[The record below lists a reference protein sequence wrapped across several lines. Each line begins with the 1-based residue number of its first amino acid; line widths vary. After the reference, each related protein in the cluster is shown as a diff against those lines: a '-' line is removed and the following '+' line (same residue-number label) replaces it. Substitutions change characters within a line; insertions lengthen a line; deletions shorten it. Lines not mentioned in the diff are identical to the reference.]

1 MWSGAEDAIV
11 APTGGIVSMDSP
23 LSRRGRRLHRRQLVV
38 LSAALAAAALAV
50 VIRQIS
56 GSEATTH
63 PGTLTMKPCV
73 EQGLSARCGT
83 LVVAENRAEPDGRM
97 ISLHIVV
104 LPAWTKPAAKDAVAY
119 LAGGPGV
126 AATSMAATL
135 AQQLT
140 GLNLR
145 HDLLL
150 VDQRGTGE
158 SNAYSCPN
166 PPKPLRSKGEL
177 RAFTQACLEAFGGD
191 VRQYGTRAATDDLDA
206 VRAALGYPQ
215 LDVIG
220 ASYGATAA
228 QMYLKL
234 HPSSVRTLMLVVPT
248 ALDVP
253 FFGRYAVNAQR
264 ALDQWARLC
273 ASQGPCRKAF
283 PNWERAFGALV
294 TAWDARPVDLGHG
307 GTMSGVQLAAVIH
320 RMLLDD
326 PSSIPLVVT
335 SAARGD
341 YAPLVRAGGGDLG
354 VSPQLMYWSTWCNE
368 PWTGIAAKGP
378 WGTAFDSYTAA
389 FIAQIRNGCTF
400 IPKRAEPRSLWTFPS
415 SKRVPLLVFSGGAD
429 PQDPISNFPELERRF
444 ADSKAVILPHVGHSF
459 GLGGCVD
466 LIMENLVA
474 RKTTRGLLTTQCDRQ
489 IVIPPFTLTE

>member
-1 MWSGAEDAIV
+1 MQLGADDAIV
-11 APTGGIVSMDSP
+11 AATGGIVSTDAP

-38 LSAALAAAALAV
+38 LTAALAAAALAV
-50 VIRQIS
+50 IIRQTLA
-56 GSEATTH
+56 SEAPAR
-63 PGTLTMKPCV
+63 PGTLTMKPCL

-83 LVVAENRAEPDGRM
+83 LVVPENRAEPDGRT
-97 ISLHIVV
+97 ISLHVVV
-104 LPAWTKPAAKDAVAY
+104 LPAWTKPAAKDAVTY

-126 AATSMAATL
+126 AATSMTATL

-145 HDLLL
+145 HDILL
-150 VDQRGTGE
+150 VDQRGTGG

-166 PPKPLRSKGEL
+166 PPKPLRSKAEL
-177 RAFTQACLEAFGGD
+177 RAFTHACLEAFGGD
-191 VRQYGTRAATDDLDA
+191 VRQYGTRQAMDDLYA

-228 QMYLKL
+228 QVYLKL
-234 HPSSVRTLMLVVPT
+234 HAASVRTLMLVVPT

-253 FFGRYAVNAQR
+253 FFGRYSVNAQR

-273 ASQGPCRKAF
+273 TSQGPCRKAF
-283 PNWERAFGALV
+283 PNWEGAFRSLV
-294 TAWDARPVDLGHG
+294 TAWDARPVEVGQG
-307 GTMSGVQLAAVIH
+307 VTMSGVELAAVIH

-326 PSSIPLVVT
+326 VSSIPLVVAR
-335 SAARGD
+335 AARGD
-341 YAPLVRAGGGDLG
+341 YAPLLRAGRGDLG

-368 PWTGIAAKGP
+368 PWTGIDAKGP

-389 FIAQIRNGCTF
+389 FIRQIRNGCTF

-429 PQDPISNFPELERRF
+429 PQDPISNIPELLESF
-444 ADSKAVILPHVGHSF
+444 ADSRAVILRHVGHSF

-474 RKTTRGLLTTQCDRQ
+474 RKTTKGLLTTQCDSQ
-489 IVIPPFTLTE
+489 IVIPTFTLTD